1 MVTHIT
7 TPNELFLGHLLAIF
21 DDVLLL
27 WLQTRSNGIEVYNLL
42 HAKRAPSFESNSY
55 SRFNAF
61 QQSIL
66 LIEFSN
72 KFL

>member
-27 WLQTRSNGIEVYNLL
+27 WLHT
-42 HAKRAPSFESNSY
+42 NSVEW
-55 SRFNAF
+55 N
-61 QQSIL
+61 
-66 LIEFSN
+66 
-72 KFL
+72 